1 MRYSRKQYLSSYA
14 TLLLLLLVSLS
25 ISKSGT
31 GSVDL
36 VIRNT
41 QTAYVLHGSAWER
54 QIKQPTTMISR
65 IATRLFVRLRKKGI
79 PSPSVD
85 VLSSAI
91 EQRQEYL
98 RRHTLVS
105 ITHPDGTEFLD
116 WEASIH
122 KYPQWLKPSISLLHA
137 RFILDD
143 DEIRKTIMLEVD
155 SKIVKPSNISIEGT
169 GNEGN
174 VLKVNTSGLAKKG
187 EEIDIDALVDN
198 VKFALESGSEIV
210 LASLYNSDPIID
222 NIGDENL
229 GSFELIASGKSNFK
243 GSTYNRSFNVR
254 KALREHVNNTLVPPG
269 ATFSF
274 NDTLNGP
281 VSLGNGW
288 AMAKVI
294 YNGNELKPAP
304 GGGICQ
310 ASTTVYRAA
319 VMAGLPIEDRR
330 SHSMYVSYYKA
341 YGVGID
347 ATIYP
352 GTQDLSFVNDTGNY
366 ILIQSYDDGYDAVV
380 NIYGTPDGRTV
391 ELEGPYFT
399 TNSPTDLKVNGRH
412 IMGNEIAWIQYVNR
426 VNQEQEKNMI
436 VSRYNAL
443 PSYVKNQYETLHAS
457 GPVSLR
463 D

>member
-288 AMAKVI
+288 
-294 YNGNELKPAP
+294 
-304 GGGICQ
+304 
-310 ASTTVYRAA
+310 
-319 VMAGLPIEDRR
+319 
-330 SHSMYVSYYKA
+330 
-341 YGVGID
+341 
-347 ATIYP
+347 
-352 GTQDLSFVNDTGNY
+352 
-366 ILIQSYDDGYDAVV
+366 
-380 NIYGTPDGRTV
+380 
-391 ELEGPYFT
+391 
-399 TNSPTDLKVNGRH
+399 
-412 IMGNEIAWIQYVNR
+412 
-426 VNQEQEKNMI
+426 
-436 VSRYNAL
+436 
-443 PSYVKNQYETLHAS
+443 
-457 GPVSLR
+457 
-463 D
+463 